1 MSSDSTSHHK
11 SARPRKPAG
20 LIAGVVAGLAC
31 AAAGLAF
38 ILAAPLPGTTAEA
51 STLGRGIVDYRLE
64 QPVIDASA
72 IHGMVVEMG
81 PGNLGARWTRVL
93 VHWNKLQPSAPTG
106 SETSEAQKYDAAY
119 LAQLDNVVTE
129 LTTVGISIVFTPLD
143 VPEWA
148 SDERLWKSPQAG
160 YKAGVYEP
168 FYAPDMSTGSVAS
181 AQYKALGTFLAAR
194 YNGSAGHGKVGYFE
208 AWNEPNQGQYLYPQT
223 PVSAKSGGGATYLKM
238 LKQWYAGVKAGN
250 AQAQVIAGATA
261 PRGRGD
267 AGSTPPQAFARYLQA
282 NGAGAYMDAYSHHPY
297 TPGGSTRIAPDSL
310 PNNPARCVT
319 LGNLSQLTRLFPTK
333 PFYLTEYGYNTQYSV
348 WFGVTVSP
356 AVQAAYL
363 RQAYSYTASHYKQVK
378 ALFWFLVDDLASA
391 PGAFRSTGVY
401 MGVRT
406 SAGERKP
413 SWYAFA
419 GGNRLTLAMP
429 ASAKAGAPIPIS
441 GALTYKQLA
450 GAPAQTLS
458 VQARTP
464 SSSTWKTVATVKTDP
479 ATGAFSRTVTQSQ
492 TKVYRVVWGGVCESV
507 ARTVRTP

>member
-11 SARPRKPAG
+11 SARPRKLAR

-38 ILAAPLPGTTAEA
+38 ILAAPLPGATAVA

-64 QPVIDASA
+64 QTAVDPA
-72 IHGMVVEMG
+72 VVPGLVAEMG
-81 PGNLGARWTRVL
+81 QGALGAGWTRVL
-93 VHWNKLQPSAPTG
+93 VHWNKLQPKAPTG
-106 SETSEAQKYDAAY
+106 SETTDAQKYDPAY
-119 LAQLDNVVTE
+119 LTQLDGI
-129 LTTVGISIVFTPLD
+129 VGQLKAANIRIVLTPLD
-143 VPEWA
+143 VPKWA
-148 SDERLWKSPQAG
+148 SDEKLWKSPQAG

-168 FYAPDMSTGSVAS
+168 FYAPDMSTSSLAS
-181 AQYKALGTFLAAR
+181 AQFKALGEFLAAR
-194 YNGSAGHGKVGYFE
+194 YKDKAGYFE
-208 AWNEPNQGQYLYPQT
+208 CWNEPNQGQYLYPQT

-250 AQAQVIAGATA
+250 AQAQVIAGATS
-261 PRGRGD
+261 PLGRGD

-297 TPGGSTRIAPDSL
+297 TPGGSTRLAPDAL
-310 PNNPARCVT
+310 PNNPDRCVT
-319 LGNLSQLTRLFPTK
+319 LGNLSQFTRLFPTN
-333 PFYLTEYGYNTQYSV
+333 PFYLTEYGYDTRYSV

-356 AVQAAYL
+356 SVQAAYL
-363 RQAYSYTASHYKQVK
+363 RQAYLYTASRYKQVK
-378 ALFWFLVDDLASA
+378 ALFWFLVDDMASA
-391 PGAFRSTGVY
+391 PGASRSIGVY

-429 ASAKAGAPIPIS
+429 ASVKAGAPIPIS

-464 SSSTWKTVATVKTDP
+464 SGSTWKTVATVKTDP

-492 TKVYRVVWGGVCESV
+492 TKVYRVVWGGVCGSV

>member
-1 MSSDSTSHHK
+1 MGERQD
-11 SARPRKPAG
+11 ARG
-20 LIAGVVAGLAC
+20 
-31 AAAGLAF
+31 
-38 ILAAPLPGTTAEA
+38 A
-51 STLGRGIVDYRLE
+51 SRR
-64 QPVIDASA
+64 
-72 IHGMVVEMG
+72 
-81 PGNLGARWTRVL
+81 
-93 VHWNKLQPSAPTG
+93 PSAYKKG
-106 SETSEAQKYDAAY
+106 AY
-119 LAQLDNVVTE
+119 Y
-129 LTTVGISIVFTPLD
+129 S
-143 VPEWA
+143 
-148 SDERLWKSPQAG
+148 
-160 YKAGVYEP
+160 
-168 FYAPDMSTGSVAS
+168 FYAPDMRTDSLAS
-181 AQYKALGTFLAAR
+181 AQFKALGKFLAAR
-194 YNGSAGHGKVGYFE
+194 YKDKVGYFE
-208 AWNEPNQGQYLYPQT
+208 CWNEPNQGQYLYPQT

-267 AGSTPPQAFARYLQA
+267 VGSTPPQAFARYLQA

-319 LGNLSQLTRLFPTK
+319 LGNLGQLTRLFPTK

-391 PGAFRSTGVY
+391 PGASRSTGVY

-419 GGNRLTLAMP
+419 GGNRLTLVTP
-429 ASAKAGAPIPIS
+429 ARAKAGSPVSVS
-441 GALTYKQLA
+441 GVLTYKQPA

-464 SSSTWKTVATVKTDP
+464 SGSRWKTVATVKTDRGDRRLLAHGHAVADQGLPGRLGRRVRERDADGAHAVELRGP
-479 ATGAFSRTVTQSQ
+479 AAAPPTRS
-492 TKVYRVVWGGVCESV
+492 
-507 ARTVRTP
+507 ARASPGRRR